1 MRFVIIFVLTIVGLA
16 GIMFYEPKLDDKLL
30 SVFEDTVTIDYKELD
45 ESKDWTYEIN
55 NDNLK
60 EVSHDDTSF
69 VFESNNDG
77 LSELVFY
84 YQKSDDDYK
93 YKVTYSFEVK
103 DNKIYWREG
112 KTEGLMDFPKVY

>member
-1 MRFVIIFVLTIVGLA
+1 MRFVIIFVLTIIGLV

-55 NDNLK
+55 NDSLK

-77 LSELVFY
+77 ISELVFY

-93 YKVTYSFEVK
+93 YKVIYSFEVK

>member
-1 MRFVIIFVLTIVGLA
+1 MRFVVIFVLTIVGLV
-16 GIMFYEPKLDDKLL
+16 GIMFYEPKLDEKLL

-45 ESKDWTYEIN
+45 ESKNWTYEIN
-55 NDNLK
+55 NDRLK

-77 LSELVFY
+77 VSELVFY
-84 YQKSDDDYK
+84 YQKNDDDYK

-103 DNKIYWREG
+103 NNKIYWREG
-112 KTEGLMDFPKVY
+112 NTEGLMNFPKVY

>member
-1 MRFVIIFVLTIVGLA
+1 MRFVIIFILTVVGLV
-16 GIMFYEPKLDDKLL
+16 GIMLYEPKLDDKLL

-45 ESKDWTYEIN
+45 ENKDWTYEIS

-60 EVSHDDTSF
+60 EISHDDTSF

>member
-1 MRFVIIFVLTIVGLA
+1 MRFVVIFVLTIVGLV
-16 GIMFYEPKLDDKLL
+16 GIMFYEPKLDEKLL

-45 ESKDWTYEIN
+45 ESKNWTYEIN
-55 NDNLK
+55 NDSLK

-77 LSELVFY
+77 VSELVFY
-84 YQKSDDDYK
+84 YQKNDYDYK

-103 DNKIYWREG
+103 NNKIYWREG
-112 KTEGLMDFPKVY
+112 KTEGLMNFPKVY

>member
-1 MRFVIIFVLTIVGLA
+1 MRFVIIFVLTIVGLV

>member
-1 MRFVIIFVLTIVGLA
+1 MRFVIIFVLTIVGLV

-55 NDNLK
+55 NDSLK

-77 LSELVFY
+77 MSELVFY